1 MVRILRKLNLWVIFF
16 TLLSYTAPFVKPSFM
31 SLLMFA
37 GLAYPWLLLANL
49 IFIGIWAISRV
60 RYWWW
65 STVVVLMGFNYLTS
79 VFGINYFKSTPSVN
93 PHQSLKVMTYNVGY
107 CELLHYKN
115 KLQAAQQMSDF
126 IKNQNPDVLCFQEFY
141 SGVVREE
148 PNFSQ
153 KLPILAEYPYRLVAE
168 GNIGILYSRF
178 PIIGSESFDPKK
190 VINGCAYADI
200 QLPNQIIRVYN
211 FHLASN
217 RVSGIAA
224 QLADKADIIDDDSW
238 FSFGRM
244 LALVRRKGILRQYE
258 AELIKN
264 HIRTSPYPVIV
275 CGDFNDIP
283 VSYTYSVLSDGLTDA
298 FAQTGKGFGTT
309 YNGKIPALRI
319 DYILTSPNLQ
329 PVDCQII
336 RNRFS
341 DHYSVVSRIQLGQ

>member
-49 IFIGIWAISRV
+49 IFIIIWAISRM

-65 STVVVLMGFNYLTS
+65 STAVVLMGFNYLTS
-79 VFGINYFKSTPSVN
+79 VFGINYLKSTPPVN
-93 PHQSLKVMTYNVGY
+93 PSQSLKVMTYNVG
-107 CELLHYKN
+107 ELAFPYSKN
-115 KLQAAQQMSDF
+115 KILAEQQFSAF
-126 IKNQNPDVLCFQEFY
+126 IRQQNPDVLCTQEIY
-141 SGVVREE
+141 PGSVSIE
-148 PNFSQ
+148 PNYTN
-153 KLPILAEYPYRLVAE
+153 KVAALTEYPYKIVTE
-168 GNIGILYSRF
+168 GNIGITYSKF
-178 PIIGSESFDPKK
+178 PILTYGGFDPKK
-190 VINGCAYADI
+190 MINGGSFADI
-200 QLPNQIIRVYN
+200 QLPNQIVRIYN

-238 FSFGRM
+238 FSFGKM
-244 LALVRRKGILRQYE
+244 LAMVRRKGILRQYE
-258 AELIKN
+258 AQLVKD
-264 HIRTSPYPVIV
+264 HMRTSPYPVIV

-298 FAQTGKGFGTT
+298 FAKTGKGFGTT

-329 PVDCQII
+329 PIDCQII
-336 RNRFS
+336 RNRYS
-341 DHYSVVSRIQLGQ
+341 DHYPVVSTIQVSQ